1 MLNIC
6 WLQAPQFQ
14 FYDWV
19 KQSYMSYYDGRRKQH
34 FRCRRWCSRVFVRTN
49 AQKIFHD
56 IYLGPSIKYARI
68 LLWIFQS
75 FPHPPWALGWT
86 CRSIPAFLVCDL
98 FDLITLLPFWLC
110 SFAIV
115 SSYCFTSEI
124 QKFIT
129 HLNPITWTKTT
140 PQKKRFFWSNPY
152 KIEVMIT
159 SLLEILELP
168 NFGHMTRFTI

>member
-1 MLNIC
+1 
-6 WLQAPQFQ
+6 
-14 FYDWV
+14 
-19 KQSYMSYYDGRRKQH
+19 MSYYDGRRKQH

-49 AQKIFHD
+49 AQKISHD
-56 IYLGPSIKYARI
+56 IYLGPSIKCARI

-75 FPHPPWALGWT
+75 S
-86 CRSIPAFLVCDL
+86 SIHAFSVCDL

-115 SSYCFTSEI
+115 SSYCFPSEI

-140 PQKKRFFWSNPY
+140 LQKKRFFWSNPY